1 MNWAEKE
8 IELACKKENPDW
20 DGESFDYGC
29 AIYQSALKAY
39 KAAVNAVENDGHSG
53 FSYNAMINVLQ
64 RLLTNKPL
72 TPIENVAEDWKL
84 VYKDHDGT
92 MHYQCTRYLSLFK
105 TVHVNGVAEY
115 SDCDRVIGVMDSD
128 KDLEGICFHGRKA
141 DSFVNNKW
149 PIAFPYMPADKPY
162 MVYFHTDDDAVP
174 YKIVDPNG
182 MAYFPTPKESEESL
196 NYADQDTM
204 MPAT

>member
-39 KAAVNAVENDGHSG
+39 KAATNAVADDGHSG
-53 FSYNAMINVLQ
+53 FSYNAMINVLR

-72 TPIENVAEDWKL
+72 TPIEDVDENWTL
-84 VYKDHDGT
+84 VDKDDDGT
-92 MHYQCTRYLSLFK
+92 TTYQCTRYISLFK
-105 TVHVNGVAEY
+105 TVHPNGVVDY
-115 SDCDRVIGVMDSD
+115 SDCDRAVGVTGSD
-128 KDLEGICFHGRKA
+128 IYPEGISWSGSKA
-141 DSFVNNKW
+141 CRFVDAKW
-149 PIAFPYMPADKPY
+149 PITMPYIPTDIPY
-162 MVYFHTDDDAVP
+162 TVYFHNDDDEMP

-182 MAYFPTPKESEESL
+182 MPYYTF
-196 NYADQDTM
+196 D
-204 MPAT
+204 